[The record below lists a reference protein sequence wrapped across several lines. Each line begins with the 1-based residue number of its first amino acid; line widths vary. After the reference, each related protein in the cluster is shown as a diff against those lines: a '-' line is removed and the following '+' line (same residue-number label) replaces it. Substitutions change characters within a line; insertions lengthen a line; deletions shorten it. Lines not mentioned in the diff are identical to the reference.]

1 MVYQLMKCRDSLCH
15 VEKTNYFYNKN
26 LQKTIVMATKK
37 TTTKKTTKNGVTV
50 TTTTTTTSSSTKK
63 RRKRTSGTQIIP
75 GVNLTISWKKL
86 LGITKLK
93 RWFTNKTGIPTTEAG
108 IERKLGRWLIG
119 LITGGN
125 KKEEKKK
132 EQFIDADVSNQPTD
146 MLSNNSFEEKEG

>member
-1 MVYQLMKCRDSLCH
+1 
-15 VEKTNYFYNKN
+15 
-26 LQKTIVMATKK
+26 MATKK

-50 TTTTTTTSSSTKK
+50 TTTTTTTSSNKK
-63 RRKRTSGTQIIP
+63 RKKTSGTQIIP

-108 IERKLGRWLIG
+108 IERKIGRWLIG

-125 KKEEKKK
+125 KKEEKKTEK
-132 EQFIDADVSNQPTD
+132 FSATGEGMGPSASNLIDTNQE
-146 MLSNNSFEEKEG
+146 NAG

>member
-1 MVYQLMKCRDSLCH
+1 MIM
-15 VEKTNYFYNKN
+15 F
-26 LQKTIVMATKK
+26 VMATKK

-63 RRKRTSGTQIIP
+63 KRKKTSGTQIIP

-108 IERKLGRWLIG
+108 IQRKIGRWVIE

-125 KKEEKKK
+125 KKNEKKTEK
-132 EQFIDADVSNQPTD
+132 LSANVDEMNTPTGILIDTNQE
-146 MLSNNSFEEKEG
+146 NEG